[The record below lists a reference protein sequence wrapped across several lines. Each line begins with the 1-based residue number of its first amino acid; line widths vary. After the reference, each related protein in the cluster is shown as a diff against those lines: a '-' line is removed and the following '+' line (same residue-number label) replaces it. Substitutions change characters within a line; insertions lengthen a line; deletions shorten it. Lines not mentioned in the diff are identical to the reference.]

1 LGFGLIFL
9 SKFGFYF
16 IVFLSYTKIFDIM
29 TDKVKKFTIKNA
41 EVEENKCEICGIQSK
56 TGMLDKQANLRWSC
70 LDHID
75 DLYKKMNKE

>member
-1 LGFGLIFL
+1 MILKI
-9 SKFGFYF
+9 
-16 IVFLSYTKIFDIM
+16 IVILSYIRAFPFM
-29 TDKVKKFTIKNA
+29 DKVKKFTIKNA
-41 EVEENKCEICGIQSK
+41 KEVEENKCEICGIQSR